1 MLRYHVKL
9 SKDTNGTILVE
20 VPDVPGAVT
29 FGEDREEALLRAPD
43 AIETVLIGY
52 TTDRRDI
59 PMPRAG
65 AEGPFA
71 TLPAL
76 TEAKLALYT
85 AMRTAKVG
93 KAELA
98 RRLNCH
104 MPQVDRLLDLRHA
117 SRLDQILDEHAGLL
131 GIGGGR
137 GSVRQSG
144 DVFQG
149 FCVVKHAQFS
159 ARNVGNIA
167 ELPIALA
174 MEQFLC
180 VPAAEGAN
188 HTESISRLPLNAKQY
203 SLAHSLVPMST
214 ASSPRSKS

>member
-1 MLRYHVKL
+1 MLRYPVKL
-9 SKDTNGTILVE
+9 SKDTNDTILLE
-20 VPDVPGAVT
+20 VPDVPEAVT

-52 TTDRRDI
+52 MSDRRDI
-59 PMPRAG
+59 PLSRARG
-65 AEGPFA
+65 KGPFV

-117 SRLDQILDEHAGLL
+117 FRLDQLEAAFRAL
-131 GIGGGR
+131 GKQL
-137 GSVRQSG
+137 SVQVSE
-144 DVFQG
+144 
-149 FCVVKHAQFS
+149 
-159 ARNVGNIA
+159 A
-167 ELPIALA
+167 E
-174 MEQFLC
+174 
-180 VPAAEGAN
+180 AA
-188 HTESISRLPLNAKQY
+188 
-203 SLAHSLVPMST
+203 
-214 ASSPRSKS
+214 